1 MLRTPAFVLAA
12 VLSLTACGTTTSTS
26 QTAADGGAV
35 GTGKVADLD
44 FTATTLDGD
53 TFEGEELAGEPAV
66 LWWWAP
72 WCPTCRA
79 QSPNLSRLAEDYQGQ
94 VSVVGVGGLDSDAA
108 IRDVAGQIPFVT
120 HLVDPDGAVWRHF
133 GVSAQSTYT
142 VIAADGEIMSEGYL
156 DDAELNELVAEL
168 AD

>member
-1 MLRTPAFVLAA
+1 MLRRPAFVLVA
-12 VLSLTACGTTTSTS
+12 VLTLAACGTSTSTS
-26 QTAADGGAV
+26 QTAAGEGPA
-35 GTGKVADLD
+35 GTGTVADLD

-53 TFEGEELAGEPAV
+53 TFEGRELAGEPAV

-79 QSPNLSRLAEDYQGQ
+79 QIPNLSRLAEDYQGQ

-108 IRDVAGQIPFVT
+108 IRHVAGQIPFVT

-133 GVSAQSTYT
+133 GVTAQSSYT
-142 VIAADGEIMSEGYL
+142 VIAADGEILSEGYL
-156 DDAELNELVAEL
+156 DDAELNGLIAGL